1 VFTPLIQRKRQRIRR
16 TFLGLLGA
24 LIASVGLAYWCGW
37 YHPEP
42 GDGLP
47 GAIVVLAVYNLSLLC
62 SQRR

>member
-1 VFTPLIQRKRQRIRR
+1 MIQRKRRRIRR

-24 LIASVGLAYWCGW
+24 LIAGVGLASWCGW
-37 YHPEP
+37 YHPKL